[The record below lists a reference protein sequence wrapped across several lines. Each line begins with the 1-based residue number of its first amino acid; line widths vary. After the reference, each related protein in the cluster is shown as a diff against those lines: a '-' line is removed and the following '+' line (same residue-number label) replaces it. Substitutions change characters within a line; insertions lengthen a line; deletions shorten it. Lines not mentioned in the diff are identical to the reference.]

1 MRSCAMVNGVGCA
14 EMRWWSRRGAGLAL
28 AAAFAGAALL
38 TDQGWPSAAA
48 VDLVYVQ
55 HGDWVLVR
63 GAQGTVEGRV
73 SGLGACGFRAA
84 VDEGQGRG
92 ADLVSVS
99 GHGLQSAPAIGR
111 GGMYAGAGGIGNPGG
126 GLVKMDESGDHR
138 LQTERGVW
146 LCTLRPDGSAHIT
159 PVWFVYISDTWW
171 IGCRATSV
179 KVRNVRADPRV
190 VLTLTDPDRPL
201 VAQGLAEVHSA
212 AEFPAVVMS
221 AFMAK
226 YDWNPATIDG
236 SGASRVLVRVSGE
249 RWLMAGKPG

>member
-1 MRSCAMVNGVGCA
+1 MKVRVAELTLSRFPGMVCSLRQRSAEAGCT
-14 EMRWWSRRGAGLAL
+14 R
-28 AAAFAGAALL
+28 
-38 TDQGWPSAAA
+38 
-48 VDLVYVQ
+48 
-55 HGDWVLVR
+55 VR
-63 GAQGTVEGRV
+63 AV
-73 SGLGACGFRAA
+73 SGILA
-84 VDEGQGRG
+84 E
-92 ADLVSVS
+92 
-99 GHGLQSAPAIGR
+99 
-111 GGMYAGAGGIGNPGG
+111 